1 MNSPRKRTIATI
13 SASLLVGMGGGVG
26 ASLAV
31 DRGTT
36 TTRVIDAPNATL
48 SPATATTGALTA
60 NAIYRRSKQSVV
72 DIVATTQ
79 GGKAEGS
86 GLVIDKQ
93 GDIVTNQHVVDGAT
107 ALEARFAD
115 GTRASAKVVG
125 QDASSDL
132 AVIRVSG
139 VDSSKLRPLTLAD
152 SSKAQVGSGVIAIGS
167 PYGLAGSLTVGV
179 ISALDRTI
187 QAPNHASIGG
197 AIQTDA
203 PINHGNSG
211 GPLLDTSGRVIGV
224 NSQIES
230 DSGDNS
236 GVGFAIPSNT
246 VRRVVREILG
256 GGQVQHAFLGVQLG
270 DASGGG
276 ASVGAITS
284 GSPAAAAG
292 LRDGDV
298 VSAVD
303 GVAVTGADDVVG
315 AVQAHSPGD
324 TIVLTVKRGG
334 STRQVSV
341 KLADRAPAAS

>member
-36 TTRVIDAPNATL
+36 TTRVIEAPSAAVTPASAT
-48 SPATATTGALTA
+48 SGALTA

-79 GGKAEGS
+79 SGRAEGS
-86 GLVIDKQ
+86 GLVVDKQ
-93 GDIVTNQHVVDGAT
+93 GDIVTNHHVVDGAS
-107 ALEARFAD
+107 ALEVRFAD
-115 GTRASAKVVG
+115 GTRASANVVG

-132 AVIRVSG
+132 AVIKVAG
-139 VDSSKLRPLTLAD
+139 VDSSKLQPLTLAD
-152 SSKAQVGSGVIAIGS
+152 SSKVQVGSGVIAIGS

-179 ISALDRTI
+179 ISALDRSI
-187 QAPNHASIGG
+187 QAPNQATIGG

-246 VRRVVREILG
+246 VRRVVREILA

-270 DASGGG
+270 DSPDGG
-276 ASVGAITS
+276 ARVGDVTA
-284 GSPAAAAG
+284 GSPAAVAG
-292 LRDGDV
+292 LQSGDV
-298 VSAVD
+298 VTAVD
-303 GVAVTGADDVVG
+303 GEAVTGADDVVG
-315 AVQAHSPGD
+315 AVQSHSPGD
-324 TIVLTVKRGG
+324 SIVLTVKRDG
-334 STRQVSV
+334 STREVTV
-341 KLADRAPAAS
+341 KLADRAS